1 MTTRKIEYIARRRAG
16 AKYGFYIHAF
26 VFCTVMLGLFTLNYL
41 TSAHPWSLA
50 PFLGWGLG
58 LCIHGFVVFS
68 RIGGAGLKQR
78 LVQKEIEKLM
88 KKA

>member
-1 MTTRKIEYIARRRAG
+1 MTTQEIESLARKRAG

-41 TSAHPWSLA
+41 TSAHPWSFA

-58 LCIHGFVVFS
+58 LGIHGFVVFS
-68 RIGGAGLKQR
+68 RIDGAGLKQR
-78 LVQKEIEKLM
+78 LVQKEIEKL
-88 KKA
+88 KKNA